1 MNYRSI
7 QVNNKRNSGFT
18 LIELLVVIVIMT
30 IMTGIGTGIFT
41 GTNQKLQV
49 EKAASSLLVMAQY
62 ARMTAIEQQ
71 RAYKIYL
78 DMTNQEFYLV
88 TTLVDEKNETAE
100 EVIIQESLAPVVLEG
115 YVTIED
121 VRILSNDNNVG
132 SNSDMYIIS
141 FLPDGTSQTA
151 VVQIG
156 DGKNHY
162 TLSVNEVTGK
172 SKLFQTTIENVKIDL
187 YDIDA
192 GY

>member
-1 MNYRSI
+1 
-7 QVNNKRNSGFT
+7 
-18 LIELLVVIVIMT
+18 
-30 IMTGIGTGIFT
+30 
-41 GTNQKLQV
+41 
-49 EKAASSLLVMAQY
+49 
-62 ARMTAIEQQ
+62 
-71 RAYKIYL
+71 
-78 DMTNQEFYLV
+78 MTNQEFYLV

-100 EVIIQESLAPVVLEG
+100 EVIIQESLVAPVVLEG

-121 VRILSNDNNVG
+121 VRILSNDNNIG

-162 TLSVNEVTGK
+162 T
-172 SKLFQTTIENVKIDL
+172 IENVKIDL